1 MKKIMIFIFSIL
13 TALSSVAL
21 LICSILHKN
30 QLDSQLY
37 TQSVFIDIEFKLIIL
52 LILLNLI
59 NIINIYR
66 FANESKH
73 KPLILCVSAGACSV
87 ISIILSFIIDAPTLL
102 YMTRV

>member
-1 MKKIMIFIFSIL
+1 MKKTIIPIFSVLI
-13 TALSSVAL
+13 TLSSIAL

-37 TQSVFIDIEFKLIIL
+37 TQTVFIDVEFKLIIL
-52 LILLNLI
+52 LILFNLI

-66 FANESKH
+66 FANENKH
-73 KPLILCVSAGACSV
+73 KPLILCVSAGACSL

-102 YMTRV
+102 YMT